1 MRSSSF
7 NSTLIFIR
15 MAKFTETTIISI
27 ANTPTGLDQAM
38 PGQQAVAL
46 QAPSAGELAELAIS
60 ATNSEQNVMGE
71 LRVLIAL
78 VSVRLRIVASC

>member
-1 MRSSSF
+1 
-7 NSTLIFIR
+7 
-15 MAKFTETTIISI
+15 
-27 ANTPTGLDQAM
+27 M